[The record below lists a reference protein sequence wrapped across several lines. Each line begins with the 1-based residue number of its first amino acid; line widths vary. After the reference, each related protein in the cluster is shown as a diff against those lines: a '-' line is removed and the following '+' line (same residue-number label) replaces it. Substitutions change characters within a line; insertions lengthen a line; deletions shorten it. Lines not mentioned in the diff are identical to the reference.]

1 MVPVSVTT
9 TSRNVQRTLAVLAAL
24 ALHLVV
30 LAALSGAAHAKGEQL
45 RRVEL
50 QPTSHAAHERPGSK
64 RPQLIDLTPPE
75 VRSLGK
81 AGGGEDAFDLPE
93 PLAVAFTFV
102 VRLIDDSEPPRMG
115 CGGPLDLDRGRA
127 PPRGANYSAA

>member
-1 MVPVSVTT
+1 MRETT
-9 TSRNVQRTLAVLAAL
+9 RYRATTLVQTNAPNTKRILAVLAAL

-50 QPTSHAAHERPGSK
+50 QDRAHAAHEHSGSN

-75 VRSLGK
+75 VRSLGT
-81 AGGGEDAFDLPE
+81 AGGGEDSFDLPE
-93 PLAVAFTFV
+93 PLAAALTFV
-102 VRLIDDSEPPRMG
+102 AQLIDEPE
-115 CGGPLDLDRGRA
+115 DRK
-127 PPRGANYSAA
+127 SVV